1 MRNCIDKW
9 FLYLMM
15 AIICFLLADNVR
27 LRNIGNNWQIHHQD
41 TVFIEKSDT
50 VWKDTTVI
58 KTKLIPKYE
67 YLVRVD
73 TVYDKEGKEI
83 ELLTENK
90 IYQDTILCGE
100 KDTAEVRIITSG
112 IKSSVDSV
120 FLKLRKSEIT
130 KTNTIEITKYI
141 EKKKTFKDR
150 IKFVP
155 NISFGYGLINK
166 QWDISVGG
174 GVGIEL

>member
-9 FLYLMM
+9 FFYLMM

-41 TVFIEKSDT
+41 TVFNEKIDT
-50 VWKDTTVI
+50 VWKTDSFY
-58 KTKLIPKYE
+58 KYKLVPKYE
-67 YLVRVD
+67 YLIKRD

-90 IYQDTILCGE
+90 TYQDTIICE

-141 EKKKTFKDR
+141 EKKKTFIDR
-150 IKFVP
+150 FHIGVQA
-155 NISFGYGLINK
+155 GYGYTFESKNFQPYIGLGGSIN
-166 QWDISVGG
+166 
-174 GVGIEL
+174 L

>member
-9 FLYLMM
+9 FFYLMM
-15 AIICFLLADNVR
+15 AIVCFLLADNVR
-27 LRNIGNNWQIHHQD
+27 LRNIGDNWQIHHQD
-41 TVFIEKSDT
+41 TVLIEKSDT
-50 VWKDTTVI
+50 VWKTDSFY
-58 KTKLIPKYE
+58 KYKLIPKYE
-67 YLVRVD
+67 YLVKVD

-83 ELLTENK
+83 ELKTENK
-90 IYQDTILCGE
+90 IYQDTLICE

-166 QWDISVGG
+166 QWYISVGG
-174 GVGIEL
+174 GVGIEF